1 MFPSSNS
8 SSSSS
13 SSSAPSVPSSLPK
26 WHPSTSALPLQ
37 TPLASLPEPLAQ
49 PAEAPRVVDQ
59 GQKRCAPPAAPVP
72 AQKRARRQQSAVP
85 RGAITAANF
94 FAREQRCKF
103 RQLHPHLQRNSL
115 AMENELNKALGR
127 AWKRCPAAKRLP
139 YEALAAAD
147 LERYWGEWLAYTPPA
162 GALKPPHRGVPPP
175 SLNLPKVLP
184 ARPKAAYMWFLSKTR
199 RTNDRAAPRS
209 ENFKVQQKCL
219 GAQWSALPPGP
230 RAIFE
235 QMSALDKQRY
245 TVECA
250 AMVASLKQAV
260 PQQQQQQQQQQQGSG
275 ASLAALL

>member
-1 MFPSSNS
+1 MFPSSSGS
-8 SSSSS
+8 SAIAEGTAAL
-13 SSSAPSVPSSLPK
+13 SAPSSL
-26 WHPSTSALPLQ
+26 WHPPSYASSALPLQ
-37 TPLASLPEPLAQ
+37 TPLASLPEPLALS
-49 PAEAPRVVDQ
+49 EAPRVDQ
-59 GQKRCAPPAAPVP
+59 GQKRCAPPAVP
-72 AQKRARRQQSAVP
+72 APTQKRARRQYSAAP
-85 RGAITAANF
+85 MGAITAANF

-184 ARPKAAYMWFLSKTR
+184 TRPKAAYMWFLSKMA

-219 GAQWSALPPGP
+219 GAQWSALPPAQ
-230 RAIFE
+230 RAVFE
-235 QMSALDKQRY
+235 QMSARDKQRY

-250 AMVASLKQAV
+250 AMVARLTQAAP
-260 PQQQQQQQQQQQGSG
+260 PQQ
-275 ASLAALL
+275 